1 MIDINKFEK
10 IIQDQADEYEL
21 EKQKTIEKKETF
33 KSSYW
38 KRHEELQKKVNETL
52 NRQIKKLDRSQF
64 EKDMEE
70 IDKMLEDL

>member
-1 MIDINKFEK
+1 MIDINKLEK

-38 KRHEELQKKVNETL
+38 KNHEELQKKVNETL